1 MNTITT
7 AGGSSGKLRI
17 LLAEDNA
24 DIARIVS
31 FYLRNMRNAEV
42 VVCRDGSE
50 AIAAMTQQPVD
61 LAVLDGSMSVA
72 DGLTVL
78 HWIRERQEH
87 VNVPVIF
94 LTANHAQ
101 TFADDGLAAGA
112 QLVMTKPFNPGLLL
126 RQIRSLLAPGAPA

>member
-1 MNTITT
+1 MPRRQRSDRGND
-7 AGGSSGKLRI
+7 A
-17 LLAEDNA
+17 
-24 DIARIVS
+24 
-31 FYLRNMRNAEV
+31 
-42 VVCRDGSE
+42 
-50 AIAAMTQQPVD
+50 QPVD
-61 LAVLDGSMSVA
+61 LAVLDGSMPVA

-78 HWIRERQEH
+78 HWMREQQEH

>member
-1 MNTITT
+1 MSTT
-7 AGGSSGKLRI
+7 AAAGESSGKIRI

-24 DIARIVS
+24 DVARIIL
-31 FYLRNMRNAEV
+31 FYLKNITDAEV
-42 VVCRDGSE
+42 VVCRDGGE
-50 AIAAMTQQPVD
+50 AIAAMTQSPVH
-61 LAVLDGSMSVA
+61 LAVLDGSMPVA
-72 DGLTVL
+72 DGLAVL
-78 HWIRERQEH
+78 HWMREQQEH

-101 TFADDGLAAGA
+101 TFADECLAAGA